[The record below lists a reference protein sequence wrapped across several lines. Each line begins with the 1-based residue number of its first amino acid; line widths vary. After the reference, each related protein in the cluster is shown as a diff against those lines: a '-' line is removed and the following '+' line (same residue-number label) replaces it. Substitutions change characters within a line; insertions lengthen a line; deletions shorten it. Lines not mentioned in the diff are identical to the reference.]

1 MKNFSFNQDTNN
13 IILNSEDF
21 ELLLFN
27 LNSKFYNIK
36 FNLYEVYISQEN
48 NDIGDVINHF
58 NIILQYDIVDNKLM
72 LELNTLNLINELY
85 QEWLKYIQRYLKY
98 KYIISKFKNDEDY
111 YCNYYDWNFILLTNI
126 NNEIIPIYKQINKNI
141 LEGDK

>member
-36 FNLYEVYISQEN
+36 FNLY
-48 NDIGDVINHF
+48 
-58 NIILQYDIVDNKLM
+58 DNK
-72 LELNTLNLINELY
+72 
-85 QEWLKYIQRYLKY
+85 
-98 KYIISKFKNDEDY
+98 SF
-111 YCNYYDWNFILLTNI
+111 
-126 NNEIIPIYKQINKNI
+126 
-141 LEGDK
+141 

>member
-58 NIILQYDIVDNKLM
+58 NIILQYDIADNKLM
-72 LELNTLNLINELY
+72 LELNTLNSINELY

-126 NNEIIPIYKQINKNI
+126 NNEIIPIYKQINTSK
-141 LEGDK
+141 